1 MCGRFSIL
9 NNKSSLVKHFA
20 LADSEEFNNSY
31 NVTPSDKIPVIRLNN
46 GGRQLA
52 NCQWGFIPHWAK
64 DDKFK
69 PINAR
74 AETLMDKPFFRSAVR
89 NNRCLVPASGFYEWK
104 GQKGNKQP
112 WYFRLK
118 EAELF
123 AFAGLWDHWE
133 GPDIKINSCT
143 IITTNANA
151 VMAPVHRRMPVIL
164 DPDQY
169 DEWLIKR
176 NMDILSP
183 YSGEMICYPV
193 SKKVNSP
200 DSEGEELIRPL

>member
-9 NNKSSLVKHFA
+9 NDQASLVKHFA
-20 LADSEEFNNSY
+20 LAESEEFINSF
-31 NVTPSDKIPVIRLNN
+31 NVTPSDKIPVIRLSE
-46 GGRQLA
+46 GKRHLV
-52 NCQWGFIPHWAK
+52 NCQWGLIPHWAK

-69 PINAR
+69 PVNAR
-74 AETLMDKPFFRSAVR
+74 AETLVEKPFFRSALK

-118 EAELF
+118 EGELF

-133 GPDIKINSCT
+133 NQDMKIDSCT

-151 VMAPVHRRMPVIL
+151 AMAPVHNRMPVIL

-169 DEWLIKR
+169 DDWLVVGNR
-176 NMDILSP
+176 EILLP
-183 YSGEMICYPV
+183 YSGDMICYPV
-193 SKKVNSP
+193 SKKVNNP
-200 DSEGEELIRPL
+200 DTDGDELIRPL